1 MQQGRSRIMVDLGS
15 AELYRALRIAAVE
28 RDSSMREVIVHA
40 LEEWLA
46 REQARAVL
54 TGGAEAPR
62 G

>member
-1 MQQGRSRIMVDLGS
+1 MVDLGS
-15 AELYRALRIAAVE
+15 AELSRPLRIAAVE